1 MDSDTEAAGIHAMMI
16 DDLGQVAE
24 LEQAVSPAPWS
35 PGVFLDC
42 LKADYE
48 CWVLRSDRVFGYA
61 VAVLG
66 AGEAHLLNIGVA
78 PGQQGRGFGRQLLG
92 KIIRVAR
99 EQNAERLL
107 LEVRPSNLRAQA
119 IYRKAG
125 FELLSR
131 RPRYYGPPQKEDA
144 LVYVLEFCGRSFRG
158 LYQPEDAPGKI
169 S

>member
-1 MDSDTEAAGIHAMMI
+1 MI
-16 DDLGQVAE
+16 VDDLGRVAE

-42 LKADYE
+42 LKVDYE
-48 CWVLRSDRVFGYA
+48 CWVLRSDDVFGYA
-61 VAVLG
+61 IAALG
-66 AGEAHLLNIGVA
+66 AGEAHLLNIAVA
-78 PGQQGRGFGRQLLG
+78 PSKQGRGFGGQLLR

-99 EQNAERLL
+99 EEDTERLL

-119 IYRKAG
+119 IYQKAG

-144 LVYVLEFCGRSFRG
+144 LVYALEF
-158 LYQPEDAPGKI
+158 
-169 S
+169 